1 MKTLRYNGQ
10 AQSKQ
15 YWIPVLALL
24 AMMDMDIIFGQVAKY
39 GTYNT
44 TKSSLHNRYTR
55 LMKAML
61 PRKRTSNLRILQN
74 RGWNQEEDSC
84 YIRITHFSKLDFCN
98 EINDNSLNEAIALN
112 QLKKDLLRITN
123 APDVCPTIDDL
134 TPPATPFGSSVSFLY
149 DSSPILSNVPSL
161 PHQKPCHWLL
171 LPLVVSL
178 MYLPS
183 KTVMYLSL
191 FPYLIV
197 GHCSYRASWP
207 EYNVYTNTL

>member
-1 MKTLRYNGQ
+1 M
-10 AQSKQ
+10 
-15 YWIPVLALL
+15 LALL

-55 LMKAML
+55 VMKAML

-149 DSSPILSNVPSL
+149 DSSPILSNVLSLTPPEALPLTPATPSCESHVFTFQESHV
-161 PHQKPCHWLL
+161 PQPVSISDSRALL
-171 LPLVVSL
+171 LQSL
-178 MYLPS
+178 M
-183 KTVMYLSL
+183 T
-191 FPYLIV
+191 
-197 GHCSYRASWP
+197 
-207 EYNVYTNTL
+207 